1 MKRTISTCLLLA
13 FSATPSLL
21 LAQGPLVPPS
31 TGGDQVGPN
40 PPLVAGVPAPTMKTL
55 HQVEPRTVV
64 SADNTP
70 GDATSEFIISTSG
83 SYYLTGNL
91 SIAGKIGISITAADV
106 TLDLNGFVIT
116 GSSSPA
122 GINID
127 EDADRCAIKNGSISS
142 STFGVARDLSGEDEA
157 SGGSFEDLTVTG
169 HSSIGLLGGTGWT
182 VQNCRIQGG
191 GNSGIV
197 VGKGSTVTLSTVRG
211 MDAVSGT
218 SGI

>member
-1 MKRTISTCLLLA
+1 MKRTIPTSLLLA
-13 FSATPSLL
+13 LTATSSFLY
-21 LAQGPLVPPS
+21 AQGPLVPPAAA
-31 TGGDQVGPN
+31 DDEVGPN

-55 HQVEPRTVV
+55 HQVEPRTIV
-64 SADNTP
+64 SAANTP
-70 GDATSEFIISTSG
+70 GDASSEFIIAASG
-83 SYYLTGNL
+83 SYYLTGNQ

-106 TLDLNGFVIT
+106 TLDLNGFTIT

-122 GINID
+122 GVNI
-127 EDADRCAIKNGSISS
+127 EVDADRCTIKNGSISNA
-142 STFGVARDLSGEDEA
+142 TFGVARDLSGEDEA